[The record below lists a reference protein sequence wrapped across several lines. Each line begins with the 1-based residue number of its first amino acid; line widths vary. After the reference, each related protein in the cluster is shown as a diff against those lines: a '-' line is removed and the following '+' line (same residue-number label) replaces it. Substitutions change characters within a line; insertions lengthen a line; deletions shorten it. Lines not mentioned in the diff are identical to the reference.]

1 MERLKFKFKED
12 YIYILSFIT
21 PIILMV
27 MIYALIGIYPAGNKT
42 IVNSDMYL
50 QYVGFLGHIK
60 DVLKGESSLFYSFS
74 KSLGGNTTG
83 LFAYYMA
90 SPLNLIIGL
99 FPKSYI
105 AEVIAVIT
113 LIKIGLSSLTFT
125 IYLVQSFKKK
135 DIRVIMFALCYSL
148 MAYNINFQL
157 NIMWLDGVV
166 LLPLVML
173 GIDKLINENKYK
185 LYVIS
190 LFIAIVSNYY
200 IGYMICIF
208 SALYFIYKLILN
220 NKVELKKLVSFIAV
234 SILSVALSAFI
245 LIPTLISLSSGKAKF
260 RLFKELPKLMMQLDE
275 VIAQLFI
282 GNYSLGQTMGN
293 YPNIYCG
300 VIITILSILYF
311 MNRNISRKEKF
322 LSGIFMF
329 ILFLSICVSTLVLI
343 WHGFDYPVGF
353 AYRFSFLISFLGI
366 VLAYQEFI
374 SGENISKLK
383 IVTIILLGATCTG
396 YILCGDYEGLYQW
409 KVLLTFI
416 FFVVYIILI
425 KLSNLVKPC
434 EYDKCD
440 KYDKY
445 DNWKFHISAYQW
457 LYKMAKFHRHADGKV
472 SSVNKSISNSRKV
485 DNNRKD
491 FMYEK
496 RRKIGC
502 AINSLIMA
510 IVFIELSINAYGC
523 LKLKNYVS
531 RVRIYNY
538 INEMEPIVDEL
549 KENMNNFYRMEEVF
563 ANTYD
568 DPMLLNYY
576 GITHSSS
583 ANDRNTREFM
593 TNMGFR
599 TSSIFEK
606 YNRGSLIS
614 IDSLLGVKYQI
625 ASKKSESFS
634 DNHYTENQY
643 YNKVLEEGDYTVY
656 ENSFALPIAFMVN
669 DSLKD
674 VDTSDTNTF
683 ELNNSILSS
692 MVNSEEVV
700 NKSLSVREIT
710 SENLISIINDGEVCY
725 KRMDSQKQASITFT
739 VQAEDN
745 NPVYMFLKSDEYE
758 SGTVSSNQVRVSING
773 VRKFTAFDSR
783 NYNVEYI
790 GTFNNGEDIIIDIN
804 LNTNKLYLKELQ
816 IYSCD
821 VNEFEEVYNNLKEN
835 IISDTDYR
843 DGYVKGTINVSN
855 EKNLLYT
862 SIPYDE
868 GWSVTVDGKKVDYL
882 NILNGLIGIELDEGE
897 HIIEFKYRV
906 SGLIIGSIIS
916 ILGLISFLGYGLKG
930 SFTRKRRFDHLFDSN
945 YLRRTM

>member
-311 MNRNISRKEKF
+311 
-322 LSGIFMF
+322 
-329 ILFLSICVSTLVLI
+329 
-343 WHGFDYPVGF
+343 
-353 AYRFSFLISFLGI
+353 
-366 VLAYQEFI
+366 
-374 SGENISKLK
+374 
-383 IVTIILLGATCTG
+383 
-396 YILCGDYEGLYQW
+396 
-409 KVLLTFI
+409 
-416 FFVVYIILI
+416 
-425 KLSNLVKPC
+425 
-434 EYDKCD
+434 
-440 KYDKY
+440 
-445 DNWKFHISAYQW
+445 
-457 LYKMAKFHRHADGKV
+457 
-472 SSVNKSISNSRKV
+472 
-485 DNNRKD
+485 
-491 FMYEK
+491 
-496 RRKIGC
+496 
-502 AINSLIMA
+502 
-510 IVFIELSINAYGC
+510 IE
-523 LKLKNYVS
+523 
-531 RVRIYNY
+531 
-538 INEMEPIVDEL
+538 
-549 KENMNNFYRMEEVF
+549 
-563 ANTYD
+563 
-568 DPMLLNYY
+568 
-576 GITHSSS
+576 
-583 ANDRNTREFM
+583 
-593 TNMGFR
+593 
-599 TSSIFEK
+599 
-606 YNRGSLIS
+606 
-614 IDSLLGVKYQI
+614 
-625 ASKKSESFS
+625 
-634 DNHYTENQY
+634 
-643 YNKVLEEGDYTVY
+643 
-656 ENSFALPIAFMVN
+656 
-669 DSLKD
+669 
-674 VDTSDTNTF
+674 
-683 ELNNSILSS
+683 
-692 MVNSEEVV
+692 
-700 NKSLSVREIT
+700 
-710 SENLISIINDGEVCY
+710 
-725 KRMDSQKQASITFT
+725 
-739 VQAEDN
+739 
-745 NPVYMFLKSDEYE
+745 
-758 SGTVSSNQVRVSING
+758 
-773 VRKFTAFDSR
+773 
-783 NYNVEYI
+783 
-790 GTFNNGEDIIIDIN
+790 
-804 LNTNKLYLKELQ
+804 
-816 IYSCD
+816 
-821 VNEFEEVYNNLKEN
+821 
-835 IISDTDYR
+835 
-843 DGYVKGTINVSN
+843 
-855 EKNLLYT
+855 
-862 SIPYDE
+862 
-868 GWSVTVDGKKVDYL
+868 
-882 NILNGLIGIELDEGE
+882 
-897 HIIEFKYRV
+897 
-906 SGLIIGSIIS
+906 
-916 ILGLISFLGYGLKG
+916 
-930 SFTRKRRFDHLFDSN
+930 
-945 YLRRTM
+945 